1 MTDST
6 PPTSSGRS
14 WVPAVPGP
22 LQRLFDAVPLVTY
35 GPNELPLGSPGASD
49 LPTLHVFTT
58 EHDAARGAPSFNP
71 SCLKW
76 QTFLRIAGVKFHLR
90 PSTNH
95 ASPTGALPFL
105 LPPLTTI
112 TPTTT
117 TDKYARLD
125 GRSTR
130 PIPSSRLEAYAAQHG
145 ALPPATVTDQAP
157 TPQLQS
163 QARRRQ
169 AYQSLLDGALRTA
182 WLYSLYLSPP
192 NEPLLRRWYVDPASR
207 SQLVRDA
214 LLRRVRAV
222 AREEVAKS
230 AEGTASVDGGKG
242 GGRWSISGNVGD
254 LLSWA
259 LAGSSPAVDPARI
272 YADARRALGAL
283 ETLLYAGAEG
293 EADNKEP
300 GGGGSSS
307 SGWFFGAPHPTLFDT
322 AVFSYIYLILNGA
335 RASSGG
341 GRGKEQGAGGEGQ
354 QQRDDGGEAWGDDT
368 LRRIVLECPRLVAH
382 TRRIVDSY
390 WGDLDDG
397 GWVSLDRHH

>member
-1 MTDST
+1 M
-6 PPTSSGRS
+6 
-14 WVPAVPGP
+14 PAP

-35 GPNELPLGSPGASD
+35 GPNELPCRSPGPSD
-49 LPTLHVFTT
+49 LPTLHVFIT
-58 EHDAARGAPSFNP
+58 EHDAARARPSFNP

-76 QTFLRIAGVKFHLR
+76 QTFLRIAGVRFHLR

-105 LPPLTTI
+105 LPPLSTI
-112 TPTTT
+112 TNNHSTTT
-117 TDKYARLD
+117 TTTTPKTNTTDKHANARLD

-145 ALPPATVTDQAP
+145 ALPPPTVTSQAP

-163 QARRRQ
+163 QSRRRQ

-182 WLYSLYLSPP
+182 WLYTLYLSPA
-192 NEPLLRRWYVDPASR
+192 NEALLRRWYVDPASR

-230 AEGTASVDGGKG
+230 AEGTTTPTTGWK
-242 GGRWSISGNVGD
+242 ISGNVGE

-259 LAGSSPAVDPARI
+259 LAGTQAIDPDRI
-272 YADARRALGAL
+272 YADARRALAAL
-283 ETLLYAGAEG
+283 ETLLYPGAEG
-293 EADNKEP
+293 EADAQQP
-300 GGGGSSS
+300 GGG
-307 SGWFFGAPHPTLFDT
+307 GWFFGAPNPTLFDA
-322 AVFSYIYLILNGA
+322 AVFSYVYLILNGA
-335 RASSGG
+335 RASSDGSS
-341 GRGKEQGAGGEGQ
+341 GAEGGGEGGQ
-354 QQRDDGGEAWGDDT
+354 QHAGETWGDDT

-382 TRRIVDSY
+382 ARRILDLC

-397 GWVSLDRHH
+397 GWVTLDH

>member
-6 PPTSSGRS
+6 SASASSGRS
-14 WVPAVPGP
+14 WVPPVPGP

-35 GPNELPLGSPGASD
+35 GPNELPLRSPGASE
-49 LPTLHVFTT
+49 LPTLHVFIT

-105 LPPLTTI
+105 LPPLSTI
-112 TPTTT
+112 TPTTTTPKTTPTT

-125 GRSTR
+125 GKSTQ

-145 ALPPATVTDQAP
+145 ALPPPSITNEAP

-163 QARRRQ
+163 QSRRRQ
-169 AYQSLLDGALRTA
+169 AYQTLLDGPLRTA
-182 WLYSLYLSPP
+182 WLYNLYLSPA

-222 AREEVAKS
+222 ARDEVAKS
-230 AEGTASVDGGKG
+230 SEGTSVDGGKVG
-242 GGRWSISGNVGD
+242 GWKLSGNVGD

-259 LAGSSPAVDPARI
+259 LAGTPAIDPDRI

-293 EADNKEP
+293 EADQQQQQP
-300 GGGGSSS
+300 GDG
-307 SGWFFGAPHPTLFDT
+307 SGWFFDAPHPTLFDT
-322 AVFSYIYLILNGA
+322 AVFSYVYLILNGA
-335 RASSGG
+335 RASSSGG
-341 GRGKEQGAGGEGQ
+341 SEKSRRQDGET
-354 QQRDDGGEAWGDDT
+354 WGDDT

-382 TRRIVDSY
+382 ARRIVDSY

-397 GWVSLDRHH
+397 EWVSLEH